1 MDNNL
6 AGFKKASKT
15 ECVHNYND
23 LDDEAKELIKAA
35 NWVRQYAYVPYS
47 NFKVGAAFRTK
58 EGRIYSGCNVEN
70 AAFSPSICAE
80 RNAIC
85 KAVSDGFKEFTA
97 GAVVACQEKVLTPP
111 CGVCRQTIMEF
122 AKEDVIIYVTK
133 ATDYVEQ
140 LTELNGPV
148 LCTSIYNLLPYAF
161 CNYQENDCET
171 VVDEVYNVYR

>member
-6 AGFKKASKT
+6 TGLMRASIT

-35 NWVRQYAYVPYS
+35 NWVRQYAHVPYS

-85 KAVSDGFKEFTA
+85 KAVSDGFKEFTNA
-97 GAVVACQEKVLTPP
+97 AVVAYQEKVLTPP
-111 CGVCRQTIMEF
+111 CGVCRQSIMEF
-122 AKEDVIIYVTK
+122 AKEDIIIYITK

-140 LTELNGPV
+140 LAEINGPV
-148 LCTSIYNLLPYAF
+148 LCTSIYNLLPYGF
-161 CNYQENDCET
+161 RNYQENQTKHIIDD
-171 VVDEVYNVYR
+171 VL